1 MFTITGTVGDDGKY
15 LVTGEAVDTTVNTV
29 LKFAFENNTSGT
41 SLSLC
46 AGSETDFEAGNTA
59 KLLSKSGG
67 PGSKFLTIT
76 DTNALAGK
84 KIYVLREAGSA
95 ASEFTLTVD

>member
-67 PGSKFLTIT
+67 LGLS
-76 DTNALAGK
+76 
-84 KIYVLREAGSA
+84 S
-95 ASEFTLTVD
+95 